1 MKSAGAAL
9 GDERYLCA
17 GTLPLV
23 CPIIRRGHSE
33 FLNRI
38 LSHGKNRGKGVSI
51 RLIVHVDVV
60 ECDVTL
66 IAACSIHSPI
76 ARVLV
81 LVTDAIARVSN
92 SSLQAEQVGN
102 VPPLQRDSSHL
113 CFVKGIAE
121 RRINHVNGWG
131 LGRDRDEFGRRANL
145 ELNVDRGRSI
155 HQQRKVLLFIS
166 AKACCFYREC
176 VASGNDQKKLIL
188 ALISSFY
195 GALGLRFVI
204 RKHNGGAKNGVATG
218 IRYRA
223 ANRRGGLRVNETAA
237 EHASQ
242 QSQGQSQL
250 SGRALREPRTKHQS
264 GAGQGVISSHIFP
277 FPNAMCFGD

>member
-1 MKSAGAAL
+1 MKDAGAAL
-9 GDERYLCA
+9 GDQRHLCA

-38 LSHGKNRGKGVSI
+38 LSYGENRGKGVSI

-60 ECDVTL
+60 ESDVAL
-66 IAACSIHSPI
+66 IAACSIHSAI

-102 VPPLQRDSSHL
+102 VPALQRDSSHL
-113 CFVKGIAE
+113 CFVKGIAKG
-121 RRINHVNGWG
+121 RIDHVNGRG

-155 HQQRKVLLFIS
+155 HQQRKVLLFIG
-166 AKACCFYREC
+166 AKACCFYSQC

-188 ALISSFY
+188 PLISSFY

-204 RKHNGGAKNGVATG
+204 RKHNGGAQNGVPTWIG
-218 IRYRA
+218 YRA
-223 ANRRGGLRVNETAA
+223 ANRRGGLRVNETGA
-237 EHASQ
+237 EQAYQ
-242 QSQGQSQL
+242 QSQGQSQR
-250 SGRALREPRTKHQS
+250 SS
-264 GAGQGVISSHIFP
+264 GAL
-277 FPNAMCFGD
+277 

>member
-1 MKSAGAAL
+1 MKRAGDAL

-17 GTLPLV
+17 GTLSLV
-23 CPIIRRGHSE
+23 CPIIRRGHSK
-33 FLNRI
+33 FLKRTRRD
-38 LSHGKNRGKGVSI
+38 GKNRGKGVSI
-51 RLIVHVDVV
+51 RLIVHVDIV
-60 ECDVTL
+60 ERDVTL

-92 SSLQAEQVGN
+92 SSLQAEQVGI

-145 ELNVDRGRSI
+145 ELHVDRGRGV

-188 ALISSFY
+188 ALVSSFY

-204 RKHNGGAKNGVATG
+204 GKNNGSAQNGVVTG

-223 ANRRGGLRVNETAA
+223 ANRRGGLRVNETGA
-237 EHASQ
+237 EHAYQ
-242 QSQGQSQL
+242 QRQGQSQ
-250 SGRALREPRTKHQS
+250 KS
-264 GAGQGVISSHIFP
+264 GA
-277 FPNAMCFGD
+277 AL